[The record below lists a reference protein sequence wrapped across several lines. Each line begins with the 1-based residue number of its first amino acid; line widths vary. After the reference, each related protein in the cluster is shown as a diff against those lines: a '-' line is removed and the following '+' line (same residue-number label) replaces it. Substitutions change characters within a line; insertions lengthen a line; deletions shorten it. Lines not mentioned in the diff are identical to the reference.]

1 MSYEV
6 TSTEVAE
13 DYKLA
18 LEDLTSNLRH
28 EISNLTLIARENT
41 EHAHAI
47 SDVLIEHIK
56 RVGQILCLLCQ
67 SCRLLS
73 AYAHSLHVP
82 LPKS

>member
-1 MSYEV
+1 MQYRRV
-6 TSTEVAE
+6 LVDWICEVAE

-47 SDVLIEHIK
+47 SEVLIEHIK
-56 RVGQILCLLCQ
+56 RVGLAHHVSFSIGFYSARCLGCWTT
-67 SCRLLS
+67 
-73 AYAHSLHVP
+73 
-82 LPKS
+82 